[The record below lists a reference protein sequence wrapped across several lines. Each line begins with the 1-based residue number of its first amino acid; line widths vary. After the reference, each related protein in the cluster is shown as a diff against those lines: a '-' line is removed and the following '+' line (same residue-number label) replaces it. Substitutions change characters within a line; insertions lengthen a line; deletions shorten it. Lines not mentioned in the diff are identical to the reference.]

1 MTSLRVLDDGALA
14 ESHVLRAFDG
24 VVDRCAGRWIR
35 FHRVVPDNEMEVQE
49 VGRTC
54 ICGCSEILIVV
65 VGFANAKDTM
75 WLDDTLDFV
84 TLRTV
89 ETVGVANVVRPIEF
103 GARSPILVAGRRG
116 RVDVQERAGL
126 VADGGRCDTA
136 GSVSMNHERV
146 LGEDNTVVVVDGG
159 VGVIADGLTTA
170 DSTHRVES

>member
-35 FHRVVPDNEMEVQE
+35 FHRVVPDNEMQVEQ
-49 VGRTC
+49 VGWTA
-54 ICGCSEILIVV
+54 GSVGSKGLVV
-65 VGFANAKDTM
+65 VVSFADTESAM
-75 WLDDTLDFV
+75 RLDDTLDFV

-136 GSVSMNHERV
+136 GKVSMNHERV

-159 VGVIADGLTTA
+159 VCVEANGLTTA